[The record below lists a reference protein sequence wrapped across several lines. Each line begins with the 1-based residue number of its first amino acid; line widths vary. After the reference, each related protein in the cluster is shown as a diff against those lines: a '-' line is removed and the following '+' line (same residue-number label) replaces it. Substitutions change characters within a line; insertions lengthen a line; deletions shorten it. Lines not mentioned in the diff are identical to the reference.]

1 MLMTNLHAIIGYPL
15 FLVAGVELLLGF
27 LLLMQNPKN
36 SPVNRSVALLA
47 FFSAA
52 FSLCTGLMYI
62 SASRGLDF
70 SFYARANWIGWFT
83 LPAALQFL
91 YYSESKDNRTAYRVG
106 LILYPFWTIMLAL
119 SIFTDLIVTNNYV
132 LIPFSNHP
140 GPLDKYLRFFGAC
153 LAVWVIAKAFFLRRS
168 TSGIVRKELGF
179 FFFGVFVFGSG
190 AGFTAGVLQLFGGFG
205 LEPGLASY
213 FSLPWVALTVYA
225 IARYQLFDIRLI
237 LSRTIAIILLLAI
250 FSSLQAGLFLLF
262 EPALGR
268 VISIF
273 ASLSIIGFLF
283 FGTPFRTKVQSL
295 VNSLVLKDNYLYQD
309 IISNAARAMA
319 TILNLDDL
327 LGHIMTTLE
336 NDLRVVN
343 ASLYLRGAGNIL
355 ALRTSFGGIDGT
367 AQNTELTGAIV
378 AHLLETRVPVIR
390 LMQESIPEDE
400 AAVLSKDMQQIGAN
414 ILVPIFYQGRLQ
426 GAISLGP
433 KKSQSLYNQT
443 DILLLETLAG
453 HAAVAIENATLFQ
466 ETLRIQESLKESEGK
481 FRTLAETIPAAIF
494 IHQGKRYLFA
504 NPAAE
509 LLTAYSHDELLGQE
523 FWEIVHPEYRHLI
536 RDRAGKRLT
545 GENLSNQY
553 EFKIVTRN
561 GEEKWVIMSAGFMDY
576 QGKPSIIGTVFDVTE
591 RKNLESRLHYMQ
603 KMEAIGKLAGGVAHD
618 FNNILGVIVGHA
630 SLMQLGVPQDSP
642 LQNHVNQILSSTE
655 RAATLTQRLLTYG
668 ARKGSSLLLCDLAL
682 LVGQQAKF
690 LAGVLPGSVRL
701 VLAADA
707 RTVPVL
713 ADSPQI
719 ERILMN
725 LVVNARDAMPTGGT
739 IEVRTGTLDLDTD
752 FVKKHDFGK
761 PGPYAFLS
769 VKDTGTGMDEN
780 VRKRIFE
787 PFFSTK
793 GTGKG
798 TGFGLSIVYDIVK
811 DHNGYIAVESAPGK
825 GSLFTIYIP
834 LTEGTVVPGPSA
846 RPIAS
851 AAAGKTILLAE
862 DDETNRTYVKTVLED
877 HGFSVIVAEDG
888 EAAVQKFRDAHSGIH
903 LVLTDIIM
911 PKMNGR
917 EVYNAV
923 RSISPKT
930 KVLFTSGYSEEL
942 LIKTGI
948 LSSGQPFLPKPAT
961 RAEII
966 AKTQQVLE
974 Q

>member
-1 MLMTNLHAIIGYPL
+1 MANLHSIIGYPL

-27 LLLMQNPKN
+27 LLIEQNPKN

-52 FSLCTGLMYI
+52 FSLCTGLMYV
-62 SASRGLDF
+62 SASLGLGF
-70 SFYARANWIGWFT
+70 SFYARANWIGWLT

-91 YYSESKDNRTAYRVG
+91 YYSESSDSRTAYRIG
-106 LILYPFWTIMLAL
+106 LVLYPFWVIMLAL
-119 SIFTDLIVTNNYV
+119 SIFTDLIVTDNYI
-132 LIPFSNHP
+132 LIPFSNQP
-140 GPLDKYLRFFGAC
+140 GPLDNLLRFFGAC
-153 LAVWVIAKAFFLRRS
+153 LAVWVIAKAYLLRRS
-168 TSGIVRKELGF
+168 TSGLVKKELGF

-237 LSRTIAIILLLAI
+237 LSRSIATILLLVI
-250 FSSLQAGLFLLF
+250 FSSLQAGLFVLF
-262 EPALGR
+262 EQALGS
-268 VISIF
+268 VFSVF

-283 FGTPFRTKVQSL
+283 FGTPFSGKVQSL
-295 VNSLVLKDNYLYQD
+295 VNSLVLKDKYLYQD
-309 IISNAARAMA
+309 IISNATRAMA

-327 LGHIMTTLE
+327 LVHIMNTLKE
-336 NDLRVVN
+336 YLRVES
-343 ASLYLRGAGNIL
+343 ASLYLRTASGGL
-355 ALRTSFGGIDGT
+355 GLRKSFGGD
-367 AQNTELTGAIV
+367 AESARHAELSGSV
-378 AHLLETRVPVIR
+378 VQHLLETKTPLIC
-390 LMQESIPEDE
+390 LIQESLPEE
-400 AAVLSKDMQQIGAN
+400 KAAALARELQTIGSD

-426 GAISLGP
+426 GALSLGP
-433 KKSQSLYNQT
+433 KGNRSPYNQT

-453 HAAVAIENATLFQ
+453 HAAAAIENATLFQ

-494 IHQGKRYLFA
+494 IHQGAKFLYA
-504 NPAAE
+504 NPAGE
-509 LLTAYSHDELLGQE
+509 QLSGYGHDEILNKE
-523 FWEIVHPEYRHLI
+523 FYELVHPEFRHLI
-536 RDRAGKRLT
+536 RESAGRRLT
-545 GENLSNQY
+545 GENLSDQY
-553 EFKIVTRN
+553 EFKIVARN
-561 GEEKWVIMSAGFMDY
+561 GEEKWVIMSAGTMDY
-576 QGKPSIIGTVFDVTE
+576 QGKLSIIGTLFEVTE

-630 SLMQLGVPQDSP
+630 SLVQLGIPQTDP
-642 LQNHVNQILSSTE
+642 LQVNVNQILSSTE

-668 ARKGSSLLLCDLAL
+668 TRKGSSLHPCDLAS
-682 LVGQQAKF
+682 LVRHQKKF
-690 LAGVLPGSVRL
+690 LTGILPGAIRL
-701 VLAADA
+701 VIGSDA
-707 RTVPVL
+707 KTVPVK

-725 LVVNARDAMPTGGT
+725 LVVNARDAMPSGGT
-739 IEVRTGTLDLDTD
+739 IEVHTGIVDINTD

-761 PGPYAFLS
+761 PGTYAFLS
-769 VKDTGTGMDEN
+769 VNDTGMGMDEN

-811 DHNGYIAVESAPGK
+811 DHNGYITVSSALK
-825 GSLFTIYIP
+825 QGSLFTVYLP
-834 LTEGTVVPGPSA
+834 LTEASSVPGPSEVKNTL
-846 RPIAS
+846 PS
-851 AAAGKTILLAE
+851 AGKTVLLAE
-862 DDETNRTYVKTVLED
+862 DDETTRAYVKTVLEE
-877 HGFSVIVAEDG
+877 HGYSVITAEDG
-888 EAAVQKFRDAHSGIH
+888 EDAVRKYRVGNAGIH
-903 LVLTDIIM
+903 LVFADIIM

-917 EVYNAV
+917 EVYHIV
-923 RSISPKT
+923 RNMTPGA

-942 LIKTGI
+942 LVKTGI
-948 LSSGQPFLPKPAT
+948 LAAGQPFLPKPST
-961 RAEII
+961 RSEII
-966 AKTQQVLE
+966 AKVQQVLG